1 MEERDESQGVMKEW
15 YQVFI
20 NTLKQLSK
28 YKRTTAGNMENKDYA
43 VVGSSDESK
52 RLIEELCYELD
63 EEYALRKELDTERDP
78 EAWFDKKTNET
89 LEELYEAGIIEEPTP
104 EDYNNAHR
112 VIQESMRNG
121 IVEEAEQTAGELN
134 AETDEL
140 AASEQNEFYLKE
152 EV

>member
-1 MEERDESQGVMKEW
+1 
-15 YQVFI
+15 
-20 NTLKQLSK
+20 
-28 YKRTTAGNMENKDYA
+28 MENKDYA

-112 VIQESMRNG
+112 VIQESIRNG
-121 IVEEAEQTAGELN
+121 QWW
-134 AETDEL
+134 
-140 AASEQNEFYLKE
+140 KRRRRW
-152 EV
+152 